1 MEAPFDGLLT
11 ANSAESN
18 PVKALAFVPGK
29 KNVDLCY
36 EISLT
41 LKNLSKV
48 SVCSPFHP

>member
-29 KNVDLCY
+29 KNVW
-36 EISLT
+36 LT
-41 LKNLSKV
+41 YAMKYHL
-48 SVCSPFHP
+48 H